1 VKKITNT
8 RFSHA
13 GHTAVIGAQWGDEGK
28 GKIVDMLAQ
37 KHDIVVRYAGGG
49 NAGHTVVVDN
59 EKFVLHLVP
68 CGAVFGKMNIIGN
81 GVVLNFD
88 RLAEEFADLKTRG
101 RELTKENFMISERAH
116 VITPYH
122 LLLDLAQEMVKGK
135 RTGGE
140 IGTTMQ
146 GIGPAYQAKMAR
158 NGMRFVDLLEDSNVE
173 LDTRIGIIAADTL
186 SILGACGITPDDLY
200 KEMNK
205 NERRQKMTR
214 GFQQY
219 FDLNLCADVEKP
231 VGIDNNCVTLEH
243 VILSLRHHRDVFSQ
257 FITDASYI
265 LSEEDRKSKR
275 ILFEGAQGTLLD
287 IDHGTYP
294 HVTSSNTTLG
304 GVYTGTGTCLP
315 LEHKL
320 GILKAYTTRVGNG
333 AFPTELTDVVG
344 KRLQE
349 KGCEYGATTG
359 RPRRCGNL
367 DLVIAKYAVRV
378 NGLNEIALTKLD
390 VLDGEKK
397 IPVCVAYDVGQ
408 SSTDIF
414 PTSERALAKAKPVY
428 KILPGWQK
436 DTTKAREFSE
446 LPKNA
451 QNFVNFVEN
460 YLGTHVKYISIGE
473 KRDQVITRWK

>member
-1 VKKITNT
+1 MATT
-8 RFSHA
+8 RFKHA

-49 NAGHTVVVDN
+49 NAGHTVCAEDQ
-59 EKFVLHLVP
+59 KYVLHLVP
-68 CGAVFGKMNIIGN
+68 CGAVFGKLNVIGN

-88 RLAEEFADLKTRG
+88 RLDEEFSDLKKRG
-101 RELTKENFMISERAH
+101 KELTKDNFMISERAH

-122 LLLDLAQEMVKGK
+122 LLLDLAEEMAKGR
-135 RTGGE
+135 RTGGAV
-140 IGTTMQ
+140 GTTMQ
-146 GIGPAYQAKMAR
+146 GIGPGYQLKMAR
-158 NGMRFVDLLEDSNVE
+158 TSIRVVDLMEDSFSELAARIKE
-173 LDTRIGIIAADTL
+173 LDRDIISRVKAL
-186 SILGACGITPDDLY
+186 EITPQDVLDA
-200 KEMNK
+200 MDK
-205 NERRQKMTR
+205 NERTRVMTK
-214 GFQQY
+214 GFRPYFENERYVSIDTVIGVLHQQREA
-219 FDLNLCADVEKP
+219 FKSFVC
-231 VGIDNNCVTLEH
+231 
-243 VILSLRHHRDVFSQ
+243 
-257 FITDASYI
+257 DASHV
-265 LSEEDRKSKR
+265 LSEQDKAGKR

-333 AFPTELTDVVG
+333 VFPTELTDDVG

-349 KGCEYGATTG
+349 RGCEYGATTG

-367 DLVIAKYAVRV
+367 DLVIGKYAVRV

-390 VLDGEKK
+390 VLDGEKE
-397 IPVCVAYDVGQ
+397 IPVCVGYNIGQ
-408 SSTDIF
+408 FGTDIF
-414 PTSERALAKAKPVY
+414 PTSERTLAKAEPVY
-428 KILPGWQK
+428 KILPGWQQ
-436 DTTKAREFSE
+436 DTTRAREFDE
-446 LPKNA
+446 LPENA
-451 QNFVNFVEN
+451 QNFVKFVEN
-460 YLGTHVKYISIGE
+460 KLGTHVKYVSIGE